1 MSLEFVS
8 GNISEIAIVVLRRQ
22 VRLPILSDSEG
33 IKPGNL
39 AKACSSNPWE
49 VEAGRSE
56 IQDYPWLYM

>member
-8 GNISEIAIVVLRRQ
+8 GSISEITIFVLRRQ
-22 VRLPILSDSEG
+22 VSLPILSDSDG

-49 VEAGRSE
+49 VQAGRSE
-56 IQDYPWLYM
+56 ILGYPWIYV